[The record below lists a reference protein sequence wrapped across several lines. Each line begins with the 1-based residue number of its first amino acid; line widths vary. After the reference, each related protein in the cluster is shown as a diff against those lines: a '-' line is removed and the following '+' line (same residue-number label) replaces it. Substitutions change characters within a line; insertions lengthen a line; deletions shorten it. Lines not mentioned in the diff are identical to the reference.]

1 MSDPSFITGILK
13 KYDINQS
20 QLLLLVLSV
29 IMLGNLFYVSDT
41 NILESKS
48 YASIFSII
56 IIVIGISIYKI
67 ITDKDRS
74 ILLSGGILA
83 IFSVFI
89 IGGILVEFYQKYVKD
104 AAIFDS
110 ISSDPNTRILINIVQ
125 ISLIISIVIVGI
137 STLNNFI
144 GRYLNNS
151 NTWTGFLLNLIVY
164 IPCLFEDLVKY
175 FKQEY
180 GLTSSVTFILF
191 AIEMLLIAAYV
202 LIPKLLSSAIKT
214 DAIPVTS
221 DPLFLD
227 ISATKTFD
235 KEDDGIYKNKRTN
248 YAFSMWVYLNQQTS
262 STQNAN
268 IFTYGEVYPK
278 IEYIKCTDD
287 TGKDKYR
294 FTIGEQSY
302 DIAMQGQKWNHIV
315 VNFNE
320 NDTVDIFMNGNLE
333 RTFKTSNRQTMENSL
348 PNKINIGSNNGL
360 YGAICNINYH
370 KTPLTPNQIAQT
382 YNLLYNKNPPVNN
395 IL

>member
-1 MSDPSFITGILK
+1 
-13 KYDINQS
+13 
-20 QLLLLVLSV
+20 
-29 IMLGNLFYVSDT
+29 
-41 NILESKS
+41 
-48 YASIFSII
+48 
-56 IIVIGISIYKI
+56 
-67 ITDKDRS
+67 
-74 ILLSGGILA
+74 
-83 IFSVFI
+83 
-89 IGGILVEFYQKYVKD
+89 
-104 AAIFDS
+104 
-110 ISSDPNTRILINIVQ
+110 
-125 ISLIISIVIVGI
+125 
-137 STLNNFI
+137 
-144 GRYLNNS
+144 
-151 NTWTGFLLNLIVY
+151 
-164 IPCLFEDLVKY
+164 
-175 FKQEY
+175 
-180 GLTSSVTFILF
+180 
-191 AIEMLLIAAYV
+191 MLLIAAYV

-235 KEDDGIYKNKRTN
+235 KQDDGIYKTKRTN
-248 YAFSMWVYLNQQTS
+248 YAFSMWLYLNQQTS

-268 IFTYGEVYPK
+268 IFTYGEAYPK
-278 IEYIKCTDD
+278 IEYVKCAND

-302 DIAMQGQKWNHIV
+302 DISIQGQKWNNIV

-320 NDTVDIFMNGNLE
+320 NDTVDIFVNGNLE

-348 PNKINIGSNNGL
+348 PNTINIGSNNGL

>member
-1 MSDPSFITGILK
+1 MPDPSFITGIMT
-13 KYDINQS
+13 KYHINQS
-20 QLLLLVLSV
+20 QLLLLILSV
-29 IMLGNLFYVSDT
+29 IMLGNLFYVSDA

-56 IIVIGISIYKI
+56 MIVIGISIYKI
-67 ITDKDRS
+67 VTDKDQS
-74 ILLSGGILA
+74 ILSGGLVA
-83 IFSVFI
+83 IFAVFI

-151 NTWTGFLLNLIVY
+151 TTWTGFLLNLIVY

-214 DAIPVTS
+214 DTIPVTS

-235 KEDDGIYKNKRTN
+235 KQDDGIYKNKRTN

-268 IFTYGEVYPK
+268 IFAYGEVYPK
-278 IEYIKCTDD
+278 IEYVKCAND

-302 DIAMQGQKWNHIV
+302 DISMQGQKWNNIV

-333 RTFKTSNRQTMENSL
+333 RTFKTSNRQTMKNSL
-348 PNKINIGSNNGL
+348 PNTINIGSNNGL

>member
-1 MSDPSFITGILK
+1 MT
-13 KYDINQS
+13 KYHINQS
-20 QLLLLVLSV
+20 QLLLLILSV
-29 IMLGNLFYVSDT
+29 IMLGNLFYVSDA

-56 IIVIGISIYKI
+56 MIVIGISIYKI
-67 ITDKDRS
+67 VTDKDQS
-74 ILLSGGILA
+74 ILSGGLVA
-83 IFSVFI
+83 IFAVFI

-151 NTWTGFLLNLIVY
+151 TTWTGFLLNLIVY

-214 DAIPVTS
+214 DTIPVTS

-235 KEDDGIYKNKRTN
+235 KQDDGIYKNKRTN

-268 IFTYGEVYPK
+268 IFAYGEVYPK
-278 IEYIKCTDD
+278 IEYVKCAND

-302 DIAMQGQKWNHIV
+302 DISMQGQKWNNIV

-333 RTFKTSNRQTMENSL
+333 RTFKTSNRQTMKNSL
-348 PNKINIGSNNGL
+348 PNTINIGSNNGL

>member
-29 IMLGNLFYVSDT
+29 IMLGNLFYVSDA

-67 ITDKDRS
+67 VTDKDQS
-74 ILLSGGILA
+74 ILSGGILA
-83 IFSVFI
+83 IFAVFI

-151 NTWTGFLLNLIVY
+151 TTWTGFLLNLIVY

-214 DAIPVTS
+214 DTIPVTS

-235 KEDDGIYKNKRTN
+235 KQDDGIYKYKRTN

-278 IEYIKCTDD
+278 IEYVKCANE

-302 DIAMQGQKWNHIV
+302 DIAIQGQKWNNIV

-320 NDTVDIFMNGNLE
+320 NDTADIFVNGNLE
-333 RTFKTSNRQTMENSL
+333 RTFKTSDRQEMKNSL
-348 PNKINIGSNNGL
+348 SNAINIGSNNGL

>member
-1 MSDPSFITGILK
+1 MPDLSFITGITT
-13 KYDINQS
+13 KYHMGRS
-20 QLLLLVLSV
+20 QLLLLILSV
-29 IMLGNLFYVSDT
+29 IMLGNLFYVSDV

-56 IIVIGISIYKI
+56 MIVIGISIYKI
-67 ITDKDRS
+67 ITDKDQS
-74 ILLSGGILA
+74 ILLSGGIVA
-83 IFSVFI
+83 IFAIFI
-89 IGGILVEFYQKYVKD
+89 IGGILVEFYQKYMKD
-104 AAIFDS
+104 TAIFDS
-110 ISSDPNTRILINIVQ
+110 ISNDPNTRILINIVQ
-125 ISLIISIVIVGI
+125 ISLVISIVIVGI

-151 NTWTGFLLNLIVY
+151 TTWNGFILNLIVY
-164 IPCLFEDLVKY
+164 VPCLFEDLVKY

-180 GLTSSVTFILF
+180 GLTSSVTFILLT
-191 AIEMLLIAAYV
+191 IEMLLIAAYV

-227 ISATKTFD
+227 ISTTKTFD
-235 KEDDGIYKNKRTN
+235 KQDDGIYKNKRTN
-248 YAFSMWVYLNQQTS
+248 YAFSMWLYLNQQTS

-268 IFTYGEVYPK
+268 IFTYGELYPK
-278 IEYIKCTDD
+278 IEYVKCAND

-294 FTIGEQSY
+294 FTVGEQSY
-302 DIAMQGQKWNHIV
+302 DISIQGQKWNNIV

-320 NDTVDIFMNGNLE
+320 NDTADIFVNGNLE
-333 RTFKTSNRQTMENSL
+333 RTFKTSKRQTMENSL
-348 PNKINIGSNNGL
+348 PNTINIGSNNGL

-370 KTPLTPNQIAQT
+370 KTPLTPTQIAQT